1 MPSILEMCDNVLVR
15 LGDPRANRPNVAQV
29 LNQVCTQVRT
39 VLRHQ
44 RNTSNPWN
52 LNDTVI
58 TVVPNEATYQI
69 TVANFGTALAVLS
82 YDPTNPAWIPRLI
95 PFFEP
100 QNMEYDWGVAQNM
113 AGAFIPYDGSN
124 CTAQR
129 CAFYRRNNIPYIEFN
144 PLPLLTAQYKIRFLV
159 SANGVGDMALA
170 QSPVQNE
177 DCDLVEV
184 RSSLALL
191 AITEWESPESKDGRS
206 INAERRRDLSQTLQ
220 GEEAELRR
228 QFEAASLITTGPRIK
243 NRWSGSVV
251 G

>member
-1 MPSILEMCDNVLVR
+1 MPTILEMVDNVVLR
-15 LGDPRANRPNVAQV
+15 LGDPRANRPNVSQV

-39 VLRHQ
+39 VLRHN

-69 TVANFGTALAVLS
+69 TVANFGTPLAVLS
-82 YDPTNPAWIPRLI
+82 YDPTNVAWVPRLI
-95 PFFEP
+95 EIFQP
-100 QNMEYDWGVAQNM
+100 QNTNYDWGFAQNM
-113 AGAFIPYDGSN
+113 AGAFIPYDGSQ

-129 CAFYRRNNIPYIEFN
+129 CAFHWKNNIPYIEFN
-144 PLPLLTAQYKIRFLV
+144 PLPLLTCQYKIRFLV

-170 QSPVQNE
+170 QSPLQSE

-184 RSSLALL
+184 RAALALL
-191 AITEWESPESKDGRS
+191 AITEWEDPMTNQGRAA
-206 INAERRRDLSQTLQ
+206 NAEKRRDLSQTLQ

-228 QFEAASLITTGPRIK
+228 QFEAGALITTGPRIK
-243 NRWSGSVV
+243 DRWNPCV